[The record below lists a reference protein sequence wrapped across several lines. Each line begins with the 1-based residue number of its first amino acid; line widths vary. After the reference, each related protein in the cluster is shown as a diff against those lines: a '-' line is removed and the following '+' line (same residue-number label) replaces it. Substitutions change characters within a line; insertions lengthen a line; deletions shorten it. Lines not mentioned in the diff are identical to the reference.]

1 MSQKPGR
8 DDGGPPTAPPLSLT
22 SWATYVGAGEASDF
36 GADKADPAPSHR
48 AAWLLAA
55 LALLLLLLVG
65 VAALVHAPSSP
76 RASFTAA
83 PDLGKRG

>member
-1 MSQKPGR
+1 MSQKPGL
-8 DDGGPPTAPPLSLT
+8 DDGGQPTAPPLSLT

-55 LALLLLLLVG
+55 MALLLLGG
-65 VAALVHAPSSP
+65 VAALLHAPSQP